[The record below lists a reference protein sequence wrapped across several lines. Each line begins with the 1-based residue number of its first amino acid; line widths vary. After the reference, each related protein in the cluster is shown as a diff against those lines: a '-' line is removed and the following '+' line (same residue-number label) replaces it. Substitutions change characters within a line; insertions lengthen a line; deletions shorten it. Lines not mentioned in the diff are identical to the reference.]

1 MTMISAFG
9 AVLLLPTGIAAARIV
24 SSAPLIGV
32 ALFVCSGL
40 FGLVSVFLAIIVLL
54 TSQSVP
60 TVMLGM
66 LGLLPLITVTSIVLS
81 GIRFPAIND
90 VTTDTDNVP
99 AFSQPGIGLQMPE
112 ANIAIIREYY
122 PDLNPLSLALPP
134 EVLFRQI
141 LAFIN
146 DHRRNW
152 QLNHVDEEL
161 FVIEGFATTTVFR
174 FQDDFVIRIRP
185 DVEGGSIVDM
195 RSRSRVGKSDLGANA
210 RRIRLFMSELQ
221 GVLRQERK

>member
-1 MTMISAFG
+1 M
-9 AVLLLPTGIAAARIV
+9 LLPTGIAAARIV

-40 FGLVSVFLAIIVLL
+40 FGMVSVFLAIIVLL

-81 GIRFPAIND
+81 GMRFPAIND
-90 VTTDTDNVP
+90 VTTDTVNVP
-99 AFSQPGIGLQMPE
+99 AFTQPGTNQNMPDT
-112 ANIAIIREYY
+112 NVAIIREHY
-122 PDLNPLSLALPP
+122 PDLKPLYLPLSP
-134 EVLFRQI
+134 EVIFRQI

-146 DHRRNW
+146 DHRRDW
-152 QLNHVDEEL
+152 QLIHVDEEL
-161 FVIEGFATTTVFR
+161 FVIEGIATTTVFR

-185 DVEGGSIVDM
+185 DVEGGSVVDM

-221 GVLRQERK
+221 DILRQERK